1 MQNFGFIH
9 QLKEVSIELS
19 HGTNGVE
26 LIRYILEYAQN
37 LETMLIIHSP
47 QHLDEL
53 VTKLDETKKIS
64 NAKIFFKE
72 SRKSV
77 LVL

>member
-1 MQNFGFIH
+1 MQNFAFIH

-37 LETMLIIHSP
+37 LETMLIIHLP
-47 QHLDEL
+47 QYLDEL
-53 VTKLDETKKIS
+53 LTKLDKTNNIS
-64 NAKIFFKE
+64 NAMISFKE
-72 SRKSV
+72 SQNWG
-77 LVL
+77 

>member
-1 MQNFGFIH
+1 MQNFSFIH

-37 LETMLIIHSP
+37 LETMLIIHLP
-47 QHLDEL
+47 QYLDTL
-53 VTKLDETKKIS
+53 STKLDETKTIS
-64 NAKIFFKE
+64 KARIRFKE
-72 SRKSV
+72 SQKWG
-77 LVL
+77 

>member
-1 MQNFGFIH
+1 MQNFAFIH

-19 HGTNGVE
+19 HGANGVE

-47 QHLDEL
+47 QYLDEL
-53 VTKLDETKKIS
+53 LTKLDETKKIS
-64 NAKIFFKE
+64 GATICFEE
-72 SRKSV
+72 SQKWG
-77 LVL
+77 